1 MLALTDNA
9 TTAIRDLAG
18 RQEAPEG
25 AGLRI
30 AAHQATRQ
38 LMLRL
43 ELQPYEADQVL
54 EASGVRLFLSPEAAR
69 LLDDKELDAVVD
81 ANGTIRFALTNR
93 SA

>member
-1 MLALTDNA
+1 MLALTDSA
-9 TTAIRDLAG
+9 TAAIRDLTD

-30 AAHQATRQ
+30 ATYQTTRQ

-43 ELQPYEADQVL
+43 EPQPYEADQVL
-54 EASGVRLFLSPEAAR
+54 DTSGVRLFLSPEAAG

-81 ANGTIRFALTNR
+81 ANGTVRFALINR
-93 SA
+93 SG